1 MSSAIFTLGALA
13 VLVAAGWIIDVLAH
27 RPPPTRLQRL
37 MTRQSSGQEA
47 QNAARRLNAR
57 VLGGF
62 FVGEPT
68 VERPLVLL
76 QAANSM
82 ARFSWRDRRDEQLHD
97 L

>member
-47 QNAARRLNAR
+47 
-57 VLGGF
+57 
-62 FVGEPT
+62 
-68 VERPLVLL
+68 
-76 QAANSM
+76 
-82 ARFSWRDRRDEQLHD
+82 
-97 L
+97 